1 MRAMLRLAAALV
13 AALLAL
19 GGAAAQTPPKQLPQ
33 AVIGVIAGGVD
44 GTYIRIA
51 ADLAVVLD
59 DPKLRVLPMIGR
71 GSVQNID
78 DLLHLRGVDIAIVQS
93 DVLAFIRAQKG
104 APGTER
110 MINYITKLYDEE
122 VHVLAG
128 AGIERLEDLRGRT
141 VNVDLR
147 GSGTALTATTLFDAL
162 QIPIRVANDDQG
174 TALQKLR
181 NKEIDA
187 IVYVAG
193 KPVRLFSG
201 LAAESG
207 LHLLPVPLTPALLE
221 TYLPTRLE
229 HADYPGLIAEGATLD
244 TVAVG
249 AVMAVY
255 AWSPKVDRYRMVTQF
270 VDKFFS
276 HFQEFKQ
283 PPRHPKWREVNLD
296 AQVPGWSRFPP
307 AEEWLKRR
315 ASVGLL
321 GREQ

>member
-1 MRAMLRLAAALV
+1 MRAAVRIAAALAAALLV
-13 AALLAL
+13 LT
-19 GGAAAQTPPKQLPQ
+19 GAAAQTPPKQPPQ
-33 AVIGVIAGGVD
+33 AIAGVIAGGPD

-59 DPKLRVLPMIGR
+59 DPRLRVLPMIGK

-93 DVLAFIRAQKG
+93 DVLAFIRAQKS
-104 APGTER
+104 APDVER
-110 MINYITKLYDEE
+110 KVNYITKLYDEE

-128 AGIERLEDLRGRT
+128 PGIERLEDLRDRR
-141 VNVDLR
+141 VNVDVR

-162 QIPIRVANDDQG
+162 QIPIQVANDDQG

-187 IVYVAG
+187 VVYVAG
-193 KPVRLFSG
+193 RPVRLFSG
-201 LAAESG
+201 LTAESG
-207 LHLLPVPLTPALLE
+207 LHFLPVPLTPALLE
-221 TYLPTRLE
+221 TYLPARLE
-229 HADYPGLIAEGATLD
+229 HTDYPGLIADGATLD

-255 AWSPKVDRYRMVTQF
+255 AWSPRVDRYRMVTQF
-270 VDKFFS
+270 VDAFFRR
-276 HFQEFKQ
+276 FQEFKQ
-283 PPRHPKWREVNLD
+283 PPRHPKWREVNLE

-315 ASVGLL
+315 ASAGLVGP
-321 GREQ
+321 